1 VQKNF
6 DGDARIVIIVAVLLW
21 LFAGAIG
28 WFYFR
33 FVVAIEDRAWE
44 NEQEITVKKKEWM
57 TNEKRAL
64 LFLILY
70 GLATMLVAVV
80 FSLTRAFVRMRTVIR
95 NDDSKPR

>member
-1 VQKNF
+1 VQ
-6 DGDARIVIIVAVLLW
+6 
-21 LFAGAIG
+21 
-28 WFYFR
+28 

-70 GLATMLVAVV
+70 GPATMVVAVV
-80 FSLTRAFVRMRTVIR
+80 FSLTRAFVRICTLIR